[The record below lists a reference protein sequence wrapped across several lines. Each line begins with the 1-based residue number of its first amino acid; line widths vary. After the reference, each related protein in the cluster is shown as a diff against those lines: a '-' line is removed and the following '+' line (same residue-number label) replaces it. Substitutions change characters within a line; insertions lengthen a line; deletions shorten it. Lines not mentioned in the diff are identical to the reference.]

1 MDIYSVLTYS
11 IGSGSTIGGILWWAV
26 RRTFAST
33 ERVEQ
38 IESRLTAL
46 ETKCENMPSAQ
57 DLHAVRLTGWQNSS
71 LSPWKTCAA
80 FMS

>member
-38 IESRLTAL
+38 IESRL
-46 ETKCENMPSAQ
+46 S
-57 DLHAVRLTGWQNSS
+57 G
-71 LSPWKTCAA
+71 
-80 FMS
+80 